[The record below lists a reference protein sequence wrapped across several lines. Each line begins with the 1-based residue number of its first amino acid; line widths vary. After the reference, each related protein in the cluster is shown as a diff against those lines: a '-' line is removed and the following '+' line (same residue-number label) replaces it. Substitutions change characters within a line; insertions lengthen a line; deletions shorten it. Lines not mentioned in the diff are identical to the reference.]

1 MCLRLFKVIALLK
14 DTSAGQVV
22 SIESWSNSS
31 FIHSKNSKAAA
42 CCFTLIRPYKT
53 NIPQKNPG
61 WERNEKTRPAWNKPK
76 TLYALINS
84 RWLTLTLTSWEAKE
98 RARESVERIS
108 LMSVKRISWC
118 GNRGVER
125 VQRITETERTKAQL
139 LFHCLR
145 EKSWLGRASLG
156 AQRLGHLP
164 AMHPRSS
171 NRIDFMSKWKLKKKQ
186 TLCLPKATRKPHH
199 SENLTR

>member
-1 MCLRLFKVIALLK
+1 MVQQASVSSQAKDFYWLIKKKLSVAEKVDIQTFYSTWLVPVGALYCFGLPSTGQGQHTGKVAEQWCLRLFKVIALLK

-22 SIESWSNSS
+22 CVESCSNSS

-98 RARESVERIS
+98 RARESVER
-108 LMSVKRISWC
+108 M
-118 GNRGVER
+118 
-125 VQRITETERTKAQL
+125 
-139 LFHCLR
+139 
-145 EKSWLGRASLG
+145 
-156 AQRLGHLP
+156 HLP
-164 AMHPRSS
+164 HV
-171 NRIDFMSKWKLKKKQ
+171 
-186 TLCLPKATRKPHH
+186 C
-199 SENLTR
+199 